1 MADAPP
7 GLPFA
12 MPWVASVPSLEGM
25 DKRMVALAVDSARTV
40 QSKTQLWRYIEEI
53 GVSPLLAA
61 LKKNLGAP
69 IAPADAA
76 EKEAEEREDGAGGG
90 GAGGIGAAV
99 GAGVV
104 GIGAAADAAID
115 SGVLRTEAVEAILH
129 LMNVAMDLVRVFFV
143 VGSVSWRVRRSV
155 LPPHPTPPTHTPHT

>member
-76 EKEAEEREDGAGGG
+76 EKEAEEREDGAGG
-90 GAGGIGAAV
+90 IGAAV

-155 LPPHPTPPTHTPHT
+155 LPPHPTPPTHTPRT